1 MNILDHIK
9 LLRPS
14 HWVKNLFIFLP
25 VFFGHQLT
33 NASAVLSSFI
43 AFVAFSLA
51 ASAVYCF
58 NDIID
63 VEADRRHP
71 VKCQRPIASGRVS
84 ITSAYVIMVMLIALS
99 AVSSLLFGNEHQY
112 MVMLVIA
119 AYLVMEFLYCTF
131 LKRYAIIDICILS
144 MGFVFRIL
152 LGGAAT
158 GIIISHWLIMMTFLL
173 TLFLSFAK
181 RRDDVLRMNATGE
194 APRKNTIRY
203 NLTFIN
209 EAITIT
215 GSVTLVCYIMYTVS
229 AEVTSNFN
237 TNHLYLTSI
246 FVLVGLLRYIQIAVV
261 DQKSGDPTKAIL
273 SDRFLQLV
281 VVAWGLTFLT
291 LIYIL

>member
-1 MNILDHIK
+1 MKNILK
-9 LLRPS
+9 LIRPKQ
-14 HWVKNLFIFLP
+14 WLKNTF
-25 VFFGHQLT
+25 VFFPMFFGGSLLDT
-33 NASAVLSSFI
+33 SDIIASI
-43 AFVAFSLA
+43 ITFVAFCLS
-51 ASAVYCF
+51 ASSIYCF
-58 NDIID
+58 NDVVD

-71 VKCQRPIASGRVS
+71 VKCHRPVASGAISMRV
-84 ITSAYVIMVMLIALS
+84 AYLLMASLFAASL
-99 AVSSLLFGNEHQY
+99 AVASLLDSLWLTVGGILTFYWLLN
-112 MVMLVIA
+112 IA
-119 AYLVMEFLYCTF
+119 YCAK
-131 LKRYAIIDICILS
+131 LKDYAIIDVCIIAF
-144 MGFVFRIL
+144 GFVLRIL
-152 LGGAAT
+152 AGGAAT
-158 GIIISHWLIMMTFLL
+158 EVTVSHWLVLMTFLL